1 MRKIVSLATALSVG
15 LLLATATARAEP
27 GIFIGNP
34 PNPPNPPLVR
44 VSWSAVSAA
53 DGVVHAP
60 STAIILRNGGVTL
73 LETYD
78 GSPFL
83 LRQFAGRPDSLA
95 VMTQRLARSR
105 VFTLDGTVCSSPGLF
120 EYLGLD
126 NRGVTVAPGAPLV
139 FHWYSVDGR
148 RTAKIEVR
156 AEANV
161 ARCSNEVRDVV
172 GAAITHLWYSA
183 FNSPPTFI
191 TGFSPQ
197 PGALREVTG
206 RIFCG
211 NTPTAAP
218 ARVRLHDGL
227 PYTCVPEACL
237 PNHPPIIAETVA
249 GPDGRFRITV
259 PAGASPELYLY
270 AEPTGGA
277 CSFEFG
283 QVRLPDPPIN
293 SIEMRLLYSF
303 NGS

>member
-1 MRKIVSLATALSVG
+1 MRKITSPAASLAVG
-15 LLLATATARAEP
+15 LLLFAAAAARAEP
-27 GIFIGNP
+27 GIFLG
-34 PNPPNPPLVR
+34 NPPNPPLVR
-44 VSWSAVSAA
+44 ISWSAVSVA

-60 STAIILRNGGVTL
+60 STAVILRNGGVTL

-83 LRQFAGRPDSLA
+83 LQQFAGRPDILA
-95 VMTQRLARSR
+95 VLSQRLARSR
-105 VFTLDGTVCSSPGLF
+105 VFALDGTVCSSPGLF

-126 NRGVTVAPGAPLV
+126 TRGVTVAPGAPLV
-139 FHWYSVDGR
+139 LHWYSVDGR

-156 AEANV
+156 AEAGV

-172 GAAITHLWYSA
+172 GAAVSYLWNSA
-183 FNSPPTFI
+183 FFNSPPTLI
-191 TGFSPQ
+191 AGFSPQ
-197 PGALREVTG
+197 AGALREVDG

-211 NTPTAAP
+211 KTSTAAM

-237 PNHPPIIAETVA
+237 PNHPPILAETVT

-270 AEPTGGA
+270 AEPTGAG

-293 SIEMRLLYSF
+293 SIEMRLLYFF